1 MNQIE
6 ENGKQQIE
14 ATYPQYLTSH
24 HKDFYIARFFQI
36 AADDKKYY
44 STPNMKE
51 SLQLKEEV
59 QEQILKLHHMHVA
72 PRLLLAHFFEPLFGH
87 LFIPYLGTSNTVPE
101 NDSSLNIFPG
111 KLPSSLKKNPLLKQ
125 AVQESK
131 FVNEKLHS
139 WKPGVVLE
147 LPPPSALDSVSTT
160 KHYNTFSIYESGVS
174 TTAEYRDTIERNN
187 STPTDTDS
195 FSDVSGEND
204 MLMEGKHTSV
214 PENELKHRVDAYY
227 SSVESCVSEQSNITT
242 ESKRE
247 RRSTKTKRCKFT
259 LNGIRHVAC
268 QGNWNDILSL
278 ICSMSGR
285 HSHGCKSTVT
295 NSFSDISDEDTMLE
309 GKNTSVPEDLLKHKI
324 DSSSSS
330 FESYTSEQSDITT
343 ESKTKRRSKKK
354 KKCKFTLNG
363 IRCVAYQEKWNNI
376 LSLICFMSGRHCH
389 GRCKCG
395 QIHRPHRTSKMHP
408 RCKYGQ
414 KRNRS
419 LHVQPAKRMQRIRAQ
434 KRIEQ
439 ERKSSST
446 SESELSESQSP
457 QSLQKTSNPCATV
470 HDQAGTMGNSVSDT
484 NSEDSEG
491 KLQPL
496 QTKGL
501 LPGAKMYS
509 NHEGKPQALHDGLY
523 VAVQDTKANSQP
535 IPTPV
540 VSRVPLVPAIPCPP
554 NGERDMRS
562 SNPLLKT
569 MNMADLKFL
578 LQRSD
583 ASVLIKKCDENG
595 HSPLYSALLQE
606 NVEMCKLSDELD
618 GYSKLKDALPTKSF
632 ARFQLPPQ
640 CLHPEVNKH
649 YSLSLINLEYDEQP
663 PFRLV
668 IIYDWEE
675 ECVEVHVQQLIAED
689 SATQPHE
696 HTAYKRGNTKETKIV
711 PPTPKL
717 KSKPHLGESG
727 PQTVVSHQLKPESTG
742 AVCYDPATQELQTGN
757 QANDVTA
764 VFEAVDNDLKYSIL
778 SYPAKNSP
786 FEIYKKHFQV
796 QKVKCCVKHE
806 IQNTVVSGITQS
818 VAPAFRG
825 GTPAAKI
832 PNSENHH
839 TDFNDHFPLRSQ
851 TTSDKLQHT
860 AVQPDSPTLPFTP
873 QAKCSQYQQASVA
886 SCQLLS
892 HPAHAN
898 CSPSS
903 MRSTDSGISLGHCQ
917 LPTCREQIKQAAE
930 LIHAQAYGRIP
941 EVLAL
946 GDLSPDIP
954 PEIQVA
960 YKFGHAL
967 AFLKM
972 NKNKKATVL
981 FQECEEIASDTQKFG
996 DVSLCNIYL
1005 GDIDL
1010 SRQCYLE
1017 AAQHYSKAVECYNT
1031 ETVAQEF
1038 KMITPSLSGIYAK
1051 LGSAYR
1057 NASKVT
1063 DAIQGFKNAIAT
1075 GESKKDKLSA
1085 HTSLGNLYQS
1095 VGENASALKEYDQS
1109 IRLSEELEDY
1119 ISLGW
1124 AHGNMGN
1131 AYLGLYQREKA
1142 LFHLQKSLDLAL
1154 DHEPTPQAIG
1164 RAYNNLGT
1172 AHQALNEL
1180 KKAEENYD
1188 LALGQAI
1195 YGNDTAGQARVYG
1208 NIGNLLMVKK
1218 DYERAIPHY
1227 SEVLRLSRD
1236 KSTVSTAYHNRGC
1249 AYYELAESKKM
1260 DYLKYETRIPKFY
1273 LHLPSMME
1281 NENEPP
1287 ILPSSVKKL
1296 YRNSGHDL
1304 REVVKFH
1311 EETLESIKGSSRGLT
1326 LSVSLFESNS
1336 RTFHRLQDSLVGV
1349 GECLK
1354 ALIVAEQSRARTLG
1368 ELMLK
1373 RKGWQIEPSLK
1384 APLDL
1389 EQVTTIVK
1397 SQSQPVVYLSY
1408 TGARLLIWVLVP
1420 KGDTILTGMIE
1431 VPLQDDQFNGKSFD
1445 YYVRYS
1451 LTEVLVEKSFE
1462 MYSSHDYSN
1471 PDANEPVKSLYN
1483 LIAKPLKELLE
1494 KLCNSEGEV
1503 LSVILIPDSYTTLLP
1518 LTCLLGPDGS
1528 FLGDQYTFRIMPS
1541 LLTMGIMD
1549 QLPPTAVSIPN
1560 DSQNTCVVGNPTIP
1574 PFLYNGEQWN
1584 LGKLPHA
1591 TKEAEWVAHILKTSP
1606 ILEEQAT
1613 KSAVLM
1619 RIMNS
1624 KVIHIATHGSAA
1636 AGFLAFA
1643 GLITSRSKEVTDASS
1658 VLIYPADIEQQNIA
1672 PALVVLSSCDSGRGT
1687 VKADGIQG
1695 MARAFILAGAQ
1706 AVLTTLWRVPDES
1719 ACIFMQFLYQYLV
1732 DGLEGSSALQKA
1744 VLSLRCFVK
1753 YSQYIHWSG
1762 YQLSGREIKFEVSKF
1777 DVTKLLDIRLGSSS
1791 VFPRLEVVK
1800 QLKHAF
1806 ISDPHVPTDVQI
1818 LRGSPGM
1825 NPSEPLIDFIHS
1837 FSSHFSG
1844 GILWFN
1850 GRTPEL
1856 IAAGVAYIEEVT
1868 GERFCKIQVT
1878 ESQPLLVVF
1887 DHIEHLPNHEDTIK
1901 LLKNSNTHIVII
1913 SKYHVPP
1920 NSLQKEIDR
1929 HLLRGCN
1936 VIDIKPLSMIH
1947 TTQRIVHSILSKAHF
1962 APTNED
1968 QGILEKLAEFTLGSP
1983 AVVAV
1988 TSALSVVHLNT
1999 VPKDS
2004 EDDNSL
2010 RCFAKK
2016 LSLHDMGPDT
2026 KPISIIARGGSLEMV
2041 PRREISREVCKTIRT
2056 VNSEEAW
2063 NTNAHFDAW
2072 QSITQLVSQCMLSSE
2087 EQLLLQCLSIFSCSP
2102 IPMVVVVEIS
2112 TIVAKAARKPHLANS
2127 LHRTLFS
2134 YHLLKRYPLPVVLH
2148 SSLKSVKASKTHT
2161 EPEFVY
2167 VPQII
2172 AGAVWKDMM
2181 TSIDTAMTL
2190 GTAHRAF
2197 SNLSKNT
2204 ATGVGLKFLSGICTL
2219 LKEMFELKYE
2229 LMSKEGY
2236 QEMLKIH
2243 LELLANSRRMCKC
2256 PVLGQHCRVFSS
2268 ELDEQINKEA
2278 MSTFNNPI
2286 TTVRDEKDIDPACVA
2301 QTRNCTR
2308 CGLPMII

>member
-1 MNQIE
+1 MLLKGRLSFNILLDKPRE
-6 ENGKQQIE
+6 EIHFIADQNEEKINSGDQQIE
-14 ATYPQYLTSH
+14 STYPQYQHTE
-24 HKDFYIARFFQI
+24 FGIAQTEEVLQSFQT
-36 AADDKKYY
+36 KKYY
-44 STPNMKE
+44 SLPNVKDHLF
-51 SLQLKEEV
+51 SRLNKQEV
-59 QEQILKLHHMHVA
+59 LEQILELPHIT
-72 PRLLLAHFFEPLFGH
+72 PRLLELAQTLGLGQSFGH
-87 LFIPYLGTSNTVPE
+87 LLPYIGINITVPE
-101 NDSSLNIFPG
+101 INLGRNSFQGKFPDIAASLSQKQPAAQKSTSQGFDKEHSLIMLTHKHCSATEPSVTYECVTSSSLENI
-111 KLPSSLKKNPLLKQ
+111 
-125 AVQESK
+125 
-131 FVNEKLHS
+131 
-139 WKPGVVLE
+139 
-147 LPPPSALDSVSTT
+147 STT
-160 KHYNTFSIYESGVS
+160 SQYQHTE
-174 TTAEYRDTIERNN
+174 ERNN
-187 STPTDTDS
+187 FTPTDTDS
-195 FSDVSGEND
+195 FSDSNED
-204 MLMEGKHTSV
+204 SMLMESKRTSV
-214 PENELKHRVDAYY
+214 SEDLLKHRLDDSS
-227 SSVESCVSEQSNITT
+227 SSVESYMSEQSHGITT
-242 ESKRE
+242 ESKR
-247 RRSTKTKRCKFT
+247 KK
-259 LNGIRHVAC
+259 
-268 QGNWNDILSL
+268 
-278 ICSMSGR
+278 
-285 HSHGCKSTVT
+285 
-295 NSFSDISDEDTMLE
+295 
-309 GKNTSVPEDLLKHKI
+309 
-324 DSSSSS
+324 
-330 FESYTSEQSDITT
+330 
-343 ESKTKRRSKKK
+343 RSKKK
-354 KKCKFTLNG
+354 KKCKFAWKS
-363 IRCVAYQEKWNNI
+363 VVYQRNWNDI
-376 LSLICFMSGRHCH
+376 IYFLPGRHCH
-389 GRCKCG
+389 GCILRCKCG
-395 QIHRPHRTSKMHP
+395 QIHHRTSKMHP
-408 RCKYGQ
+408 TKKFQ
-414 KRNRS
+414 KRKSGCKLQPRYSPKPNQS
-419 LHVQPAKRMQRIRAQ
+419 QPAKRIMQRKRAQ

-439 ERKSSST
+439 ERKSTST
-446 SESELSESQSP
+446 SEPELSAAESSR
-457 QSLQKTSNPCATV
+457 KISNPSAIG
-470 HDQAGTMGNSVSDT
+470 HDHSPTTMGNSVSDT
-484 NSEDSEG
+484 SSEDSEG

-501 LPGAKMYS
+501 LPSAKAKCK
-509 NHEGKPQALHDGLY
+509 GKPQTLHDRLH
-523 VAVQDTKANSQP
+523 VEVQDSKANLQP
-535 IPTPV
+535 LQIIPNPDPEV
-540 VSRVPLVPAIPCPP
+540 PRVSSVPTIGTQ
-554 NGERDMRS
+554 NRGS
-562 SNPLLKT
+562 G
-569 MNMADLKFL
+569 MNIADLKFL

-583 ASVLIKKCDENG
+583 ASVLIKECDENG
-595 HSPLYSALLQE
+595 HSALYSALLQE
-606 NVEMCKLSDELD
+606 DVEVCKLLIDELG
-618 GYSKLKDALPTKSF
+618 GYSELKNALPAKSLF
-632 ARFQLPPQ
+632 RFQLLPQ
-640 CLHPEVNKH
+640 FLNPEVNKH
-649 YSLSLINLEYDEQP
+649 DLLSVINPEHDEHP
-663 PFRLV
+663 LV
-668 IIYDWEE
+668 ILYDWEE
-675 ECVEVHVQQLIAED
+675 ACVEVLQLIAED
-689 SATQPHE
+689 CATQPPE
-696 HTAYKRGNTKETKIV
+696 HIAFERGNTKEAKIV
-711 PPTPKL
+711 SPTQKL
-717 KSKPHLGESG
+717 NSKPHLGESG
-727 PQTVVSHQLKPESTG
+727 PQNVVSHQLNPESSCAEYYEPTHG
-742 AVCYDPATQELQTGN
+742 LKTGN
-757 QANDVTA
+757 QATEVNHIDPA

-786 FEIYKKHFQV
+786 FEIYKKHFQI

-806 IQNTVVSGITQS
+806 IQNIVVSGITQS

-825 GTPAAKI
+825 GIPAAKI

-839 TDFNDHFPLRSQ
+839 TDFDDHFPLRSQ
-851 TTSDKLQHT
+851 TTSDKLQRT

-903 MRSTDSGISLGHCQ
+903 MGSTDSGISLPHCQ
-917 LPTCREQIKQAAE
+917 LPMCREQIKQAAE

-1095 VGENASALKEYDQS
+1095 VGENASALKEYEQS

-1142 LFHLQKSLDLAL
+1142 LFHLQKSLNLAI

-1494 KLCNSEGEV
+1494 KLCNSEGKV

-1947 TTQRIVHSILSKAHF
+1947 TTQRIVHSILSKVHF

-2016 LSLHDMGPDT
+2016 LSLHDMGPDI

-2112 TIVAKAARKPHLANS
+2112 TIVAKAAHKPHLANS

-2229 LMSKEGY
+2229 LMSKECY